1 MLAQRIEF
9 GPLAIVAAPGWRFF
23 PGEQQIAARAD
34 TRVGVLQLQLD
45 LAGNVPPPR
54 SHAES
59 LALAQTFA
67 PPRNPDEPPIHDVH
81 TRAGGRLV
89 GAMSYYSGQ
98 DYVRLYYVH
107 EDSCLIPIWY
117 ACKADRRVDHDCE
130 REVSACDMM
139 VASLQIRK
147 EGLT

>member
-1 MLAQRIEF
+1 
-9 GPLAIVAAPGWRFF
+9 
-23 PGEQQIAARAD
+23 
-34 TRVGVLQLQLD
+34 
-45 LAGNVPPPR
+45 
-54 SHAES
+54 
-59 LALAQTFA
+59 
-67 PPRNPDEPPIHDVH
+67 VH

-147 EGLT
+147 EGLTTLSAPWIDRPVAPPVHVDGDDSAHVAPPPKA